1 MVRRWHNK
9 SIPQTIL
16 YIEDDDKIRIV
27 LSAALEDE
35 GYVVVTAETGEIGI
49 ELVEVHTIDL
59 AIVDL
64 RLPGI
69 NGFEVVRE
77 LRKKST
83 IPIVIFTA
91 HGDSHDVVAG
101 LEAGADDFL
110 AKPIG
115 SKELAARLRAI
126 LRRAHVGIGSEGPI
140 DVKVGDVCLR
150 PGTHESFVGDATL
163 ALTRTEFEVIVQLA
177 TRSPKTVSRTELLD
191 CVWGYDYLGDTRLVD
206 MQIYRLRGKL
216 AAHGLQDKI
225 VTVRGVGFKLLP

>member
-1 MVRRWHNK
+1 M
-9 SIPQTIL
+9 
-16 YIEDDDKIRIV
+16 
-27 LSAALEDE
+27 SAALEDE
-35 GYVVVTAETGEIGI
+35 GYVVVEAETGEVGI
-49 ELVEVHTIDL
+49 DLMDRHPIDL

-64 RLPGI
+64 RLPGM
-69 NGFEVVRE
+69 NGFQVVRE
-77 LRKKST
+77 LRKNST

-110 AKPIG
+110 TKPIG

-126 LRRAHVGIGSEGPI
+126 LRRAHTSVGTDEPQ
-140 DVKVGDVCLR
+140 DLTVGEVRLR
-150 PGTHESFVGDATL
+150 PGSHESFVGDATL

-177 TRSPKTVSRTELLD
+177 TRSPETLSRADLLD
-191 CVWGYDYLGDTRLVD
+191 RVWGYDYLGDTRLVD

-216 AAHGLQDKI
+216 AVHGLQDKI

>member
-1 MVRRWHNK
+1 M
-9 SIPQTIL
+9 
-16 YIEDDDKIRIV
+16 EDDDKIRIV

-35 GYVVVTAETGEIGI
+35 GYVVVEAETGEIGVD
-49 ELVEVHTIDL
+49 LVDQHPIDL

-64 RLPGI
+64 RLPGM

-110 AKPIG
+110 TKPIG

-126 LRRAHVGIGSEGPI
+126 LRRAHTSIESEGSR
-140 DVKVGDVCLR
+140 DLTVGEVRLR
-150 PGTHESFVGDATL
+150 PGTHESFVGDVAL

-177 TRSPKTVSRTELLD
+177 TRSPETLSRADLLD
-191 CVWGYDYLGDTRLVD
+191 RVWGYDYLGDTRLVD

-216 AAHGLQDKI
+216 AVHGLQDKI

>member
-1 MVRRWHNK
+1 
-9 SIPQTIL
+9 
-16 YIEDDDKIRIV
+16 V

-35 GYVVVTAETGEIGI
+35 GYVMIEAETGEAGIG
-49 ELVEVHTIDL
+49 LVDQHPIDL

-64 RLPGI
+64 RLPGM

-101 LEAGADDFL
+101 LESGADDFL
-110 AKPIG
+110 TKPIG

-126 LRRAHVGIGSEGPI
+126 LRRAQPSVGGEASR
-140 DVKVGDVCLR
+140 DLTVGEVRLR
-150 PGTHESFVGDATL
+150 PSTHESFVGDVTL

-177 TRSPKTVSRTELLD
+177 TRSPETLSRTDLLD
-191 CVWGYDYLGDTRLVD
+191 RVWGYDYLGDTRLVD

>member
-1 MVRRWHNK
+1 
-9 SIPQTIL
+9 
-16 YIEDDDKIRIV
+16 V

-35 GYVVVTAETGEIGI
+35 GYDVVEAETGEIGI
-49 ELVEVHTIDL
+49 NLVDQHPVDL

-64 RLPGI
+64 RLPGM

-110 AKPIG
+110 TKPIG

-126 LRRAHVGIGSEGPI
+126 LRRAHTSVENEAPRDLTVGE
-140 DVKVGDVCLR
+140 VRLQ
-150 PGTHESFVGDATL
+150 PGRHESFVGDATL

-177 TRSPKTVSRTELLD
+177 TRSPETVSRTDLLD
-191 CVWGYDYLGDTRLVD
+191 RVWGYDYLGDTRLVD

-216 AAHGLQDKI
+216 AMHGLQDKI

>member
-1 MVRRWHNK
+1 M
-9 SIPQTIL
+9 L
-16 YIEDDDKIRIV
+16 G
-27 LSAALEDE
+27 AALEDE
-35 GYVVVTAETGEIGI
+35 GYIVVGAESGEAGI
-49 ELVEVHTIDL
+49 DLVDRHPIDL

-64 RLPGI
+64 RLPGM

-77 LRKKST
+77 LRKKLT

-110 AKPIG
+110 TKPIG

-126 LRRAHVGIGSEGPI
+126 LRRAHTSLGGEAPLDLTIGEI
-140 DVKVGDVCLR
+140 RLR
-150 PGTHESFVGDATL
+150 PGTHESFVGSATL

-177 TRSPKTVSRTELLD
+177 IRSPKTVSRADLLD

-216 AAHGLQDKI
+216 AVHGLQDKI

>member
-1 MVRRWHNK
+1 MV
-9 SIPQTIL
+9 
-16 YIEDDDKIRIV
+16 E
-27 LSAALEDE
+27 
-35 GYVVVTAETGEIGI
+35 AETGEIGI
-49 ELVEVHTIDL
+49 NLVDQHPVDL

-64 RLPGI
+64 RLPGM

-110 AKPIG
+110 TKPIG

-126 LRRAHVGIGSEGPI
+126 LRRAHTSVGTEGPR
-140 DVKVGDVCLR
+140 DLTVGEVRLR
-150 PGTHESFVGDATL
+150 PSAHESFVGDATL

-177 TRSPKTVSRTELLD
+177 TRSPETVSRSDLLD
-191 CVWGYDYLGDTRLVD
+191 RVWGYDYLGDTRLVD

-216 AAHGLQDKI
+216 AMHGLQDKI

>member
-1 MVRRWHNK
+1 M
-9 SIPQTIL
+9 TIL

-35 GYVVVTAETGEIGI
+35 GYDVVEAETGEVGI
-49 ELVEVHTIDL
+49 DLVDKHPIDL

-64 RLPGI
+64 RLPGM

-77 LRKKST
+77 LRKKSK

-110 AKPIG
+110 TKPIG

-126 LRRAHVGIGSEGPI
+126 LRRANTNLGSEATR
-140 DVKVGDVCLR
+140 DLTVGEIRLR
-150 PGTHESFVGDATL
+150 PGTHESFVGDGTL
-163 ALTRTEFEVIVQLA
+163 ALTRTEFEVLVQFA
-177 TRSPKTVSRTELLD
+177 SRSPETVSRAELLD
-191 CVWGYDYLGDTRLVD
+191 RVWGYDYLGDTRLVD